1 MAWIYPPPTRSAP
14 RWTTKALMF
23 HQWAMAGTGLPLD
36 TFPTMPEPLR
46 ILLVEDEPAIADAVV
61 WSLGQ
66 EGFQVAWASTIADG
80 LARLSD
86 GFRLVLLDVGLPDG
100 SGLDACRE
108 IRRRHPALP
117 VVFLSARGSETDK
130 VVGLE
135 IGGDDYVVKP
145 FSPREL
151 VARVR
156 ARLRDRSAGEPA
168 PMDAPEARIWN
179 PCRETEFERDPAGR
193 RFRFRGAELVLTP
206 AETRILENLVAQ
218 PGRILSRSELLER
231 ALGEDSPSLERTID
245 AHMKTLRSK
254 LRDIAPDADP
264 IETRRGF
271 GYAARRSA

>member
-1 MAWIYPPPTRSAP
+1 MEPPFHWIPFRS
-14 RWTTKALMF
+14 
-23 HQWAMAGTGLPLD
+23 
-36 TFPTMPEPLR
+36 MPEPQR
-46 ILLVEDEPAIADAVV
+46 ILLVEDEPAIADAVI

-66 EGFQVAWASTIADG
+66 EGFQVVWTSTIADG

-86 GFRLVLLDVGLPDG
+86 GIRLVLLDVGLPDG

-108 IRRRHPALP
+108 IRKQSSVP
-117 VVFLSARGSETDK
+117 VIFLSARGSETDK

-156 ARLRDRSAGEPA
+156 ARLRDRSTTEPVRGES
-168 PMDAPEARIWN
+168 PEVKIWN
-179 PCRETEFERDPAGR
+179 TCRETEFERDPAGR
-193 RFRFRGAELVLTP
+193 RFRFRGVELVLTP

-271 GYAARRSA
+271 GYAARRAA